1 MSEAA
6 ALAKS
11 NSQKLPE
18 NISVEEL
25 FNFNMRA
32 EFETLR
38 DGAPMLYH
46 VICGAMGVEKK
57 DLKVICN
64 AKNISYFL
72 LFLTESYPSPSRRHL
87 CRGHS
92 LPGHYPS
99 NESVPRNL
107 PSSEAFST
115 CARQRRPRS
124 AQAPQREDL
133 QAPEWVWSICEQA
146 VS

>member
-72 LFLTESYPSPSRRHL
+72 LFFDRILPVTFPAAPVQR
-87 CRGHS
+87 S
-92 LPGHYPS
+92 LSTRP
-99 NESVPRNL
+99 L
-107 PSSEAFST
+107 PK
-115 CARQRRPRS
+115 
-124 AQAPQREDL
+124 
-133 QAPEWVWSICEQA
+133 
-146 VS
+146 

>member
-11 NSQKLPE
+11 NPQKLPE

-64 AKNISYFL
+64 EKSISYFFFDRIL
-72 LFLTESYPSPSRRHL
+72 PVTFPAEGKKQR
-87 CRGHS
+87 S
-92 LPGHYPS
+92 LSTRP
-99 NESVPRNL
+99 L
-107 PSSEAFST
+107 PK
-115 CARQRRPRS
+115 
-124 AQAPQREDL
+124 
-133 QAPEWVWSICEQA
+133 
-146 VS
+146 

>member
-11 NSQKLPE
+11 NPQKLPE

-64 AKNISYFL
+64 EKNISYF
-72 LFLTESYPSPSRRHL
+72 FLTESYPSPSRRKEKS
-87 CRGHS
+87 RGHS

-99 NESVPRNL
+99 DESVPRHL
-107 PSSEAFST
+107 PSS
-115 CARQRRPRS
+115 
-124 AQAPQREDL
+124 
-133 QAPEWVWSICEQA
+133 
-146 VS
+146 

>member
-11 NSQKLPE
+11 NPQKLPE

-64 AKNISYFL
+64 EKNISYL
-72 LFLTESYPSPSRRHL
+72 LF
-87 CRGHS
+87 
-92 LPGHYPS
+92 
-99 NESVPRNL
+99 
-107 PSSEAFST
+107 FF
-115 CARQRRPRS
+115 
-124 AQAPQREDL
+124 
-133 QAPEWVWSICEQA
+133 
-146 VS
+146 

>member
-25 FNFNMRA
+25 FTFNMRA

-46 VICGAMGVEKK
+46 VICGAMGVE
-57 DLKVICN
+57 
-64 AKNISYFL
+64 
-72 LFLTESYPSPSRRHL
+72 
-87 CRGHS
+87 
-92 LPGHYPS
+92 
-99 NESVPRNL
+99 
-107 PSSEAFST
+107 
-115 CARQRRPRS
+115 
-124 AQAPQREDL
+124 
-133 QAPEWVWSICEQA
+133 
-146 VS
+146 